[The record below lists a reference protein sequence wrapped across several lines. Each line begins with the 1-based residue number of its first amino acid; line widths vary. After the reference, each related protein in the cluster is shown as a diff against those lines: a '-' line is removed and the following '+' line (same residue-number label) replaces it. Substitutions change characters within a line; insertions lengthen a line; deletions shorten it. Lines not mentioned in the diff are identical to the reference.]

1 MESVNNTNVVEDTDK
16 LFKVQVLAQ
25 TPNPQRLIYTAMHQD
40 YSSEH
45 VAEVNISEEQ
55 AGLVCVNKLL
65 KGKRGHYGPLEHPSM
80 TVTVGYYYH
89 IVMQQIRTHRL
100 ASFDV
105 QSFRYTKVPDTDL
118 SDQELHKLAYLRKP
132 GVYRSRNGSYVYTQE
147 SYNLALENVRQSL
160 ITYRNLINSGVEPE
174 HAREVLPMC
183 TRQHFVMTTNL
194 RGWLHILDLRAKPD
208 AQLETVQF
216 AEAVY
221 QLLWN
226 WAPQIMEYYKKERY
240 KKANPAP

>member
-1 MESVNNTNVVEDTDK
+1 MESFKNTNVVEDTET
-16 LFKVQVLAQ
+16 LFKIQVITQ
-25 TPNPQRLIYTAMHQD
+25 TPNPQVVIYKALRQD
-40 YSSEH
+40 YSPGPVTKSD
-45 VAEVNISEEQ
+45 ISEEQ
-55 AGLVCVNKLL
+55 AGRVCVNRLL

-80 TVTVGYYYH
+80 VVSASNFPHTVV
-89 IVMQQIRTHRL
+89 QQLRTHRL

-118 SDQELHKLAYLRKP
+118 SDPEIHNIAYLRKP

-147 SYNLALENVRQSL
+147 SYKLALENVRQSL

-183 TRQHFVMTTNL
+183 IRQHFIMSANL
-194 RGWLHILDLRAKPD
+194 RSWLHILDLRAKPD

-216 AEAVY
+216 AESVY
-221 QLLWN
+221 KLLWN
-226 WAPQIMEYYKKERY
+226 WVPQIMEHYKKERY